1 MCTCI
6 VDEKDIVWVIEWM
19 MAQQERESGKE
30 RVVKREEKEKEK
42 REKGFE
48 GKERLFCFFV

>member
-6 VDEKDIVWVIEWM
+6 VDEKDIDWVIEWM

-30 RVVKREEKEKEK
+30 RVGKREK
-42 REKGFE
+42 REKK
-48 GKERLFCFFV
+48 GKREKKVV